1 MGQDQRFV
9 HLKDPQRPIANCW
22 ESSAIRGSLSIAW
35 KTGANGAG
43 GSICLAGSGT
53 GRQAVSRTA
62 LSCIDPKLQAL
73 EANDW
78 AVVLSSPL
86 LAMFENGQQ
95 AFRLVAQE
103 FLSSLPIDPGTL
115 FGVKRCIGSPRAKL
129 EALPLDAAS
138 VLYVLPASLPIPQ
151 LSPRARYSVRD
162 PGFEDQRTVRT
173 QCRPA

>member
-9 HLKDPQRPIANCW
+9 HLKDPQTAYRQLLGVLGHPRVFVHRLEDW
-22 ESSAIRGSLSIAW
+22 R
-35 KTGANGAG
+35 K
-43 GSICLAGSGT
+43 LAPAAHRSVLQEAER

-115 FGVKRCIGSPRAKL
+115 FGVKR
-129 EALPLDAAS
+129 
-138 VLYVLPASLPIPQ
+138 YVCAP
-151 LSPRARYSVRD
+151 
-162 PGFEDQRTVRT
+162 
-173 QCRPA
+173 